1 MKNSKKSGAYLR
13 KPTKV
18 TILNQ
23 DFKIEWLST
32 GSDQGSVDLND
43 CVIQVV
49 KKYPR
54 DTVVDTLLHGIIHA
68 LNYVM
73 GITDKTNEEEA
84 TTRLATGLCTVWRH
98 NPKVFG
104 WISQQLSR

>member
-1 MKNSKKSGAYLR
+1 MRGSKKSGTYLR
-13 KPTKV
+13 RPTRV

-32 GSDQGSVDLND
+32 GDDQGSVDLND

-54 DTVVDTLLHGIIHA
+54 DTVVDTLLHEIIHA
-68 LNYVM
+68 IHYVM
-73 GITDKTNEEEA
+73 GVKDSTTEEE
-84 TTRLATGLCTVWRH
+84 TTRALETGLCTVWKH
-98 NPKVFG
+98 NPKVFN
-104 WISQQLSR
+104 WINQQLAK